1 MSQLL
6 RGTIAVIV
14 LVIVISV
21 GYLVIQNY
29 EHRKFAVEDSKQKQA
44 QMNSQEQ
51 QDIKTKLNAEKV
63 KLDTFVHAMQN
74 RSTAEGNTT
83 DKTESPF

>member
-1 MSQLL
+1 
-6 RGTIAVIV
+6 
-14 LVIVISV
+14 
-21 GYLVIQNY
+21 
-29 EHRKFAVEDSKQKQA
+29 
-44 QMNSQEQ
+44 MNSQEQ

>member
-1 MSQLL
+1 MSGLL

-29 EHRKFAVEDSKQKQA
+29 EDRKFAEDSKQKQA

-63 KLDTFVHAMQN
+63 KLDTLVHAMQN
-74 RSTAEGNTT
+74 HSTTDGNTT
-83 DKTESPF
+83 EKTESPF